1 MGGAVLLCGCVLF
14 NGVFEGRVV
23 VGVGCDGLGF
33 ECNGGSGFV
42 VRVTLE
48 WGGFCVFPD
57 CCLLCLSTRG
67 NRKFPLSLQEEQEMA
82 TNTVA
87 EVFTNTLMADAR
99 AVAREIVSNVDFT
112 ATASFTKRNGVGY
125 VIDVSDPE
133 FMEAVTSPAFAAVM
147 AEEGFYWE
155 RPFGG
160 DTIVVNLE
168 SNMDED
174 E

>member
-1 MGGAVLLCGCVLF
+1 M
-14 NGVFEGRVV
+14 
-23 VGVGCDGLGF
+23 
-33 ECNGGSGFV
+33 S
-42 VRVTLE
+42 
-48 WGGFCVFPD
+48 
-57 CCLLCLSTRG
+57 
-67 NRKFPLSLQEEQEMA
+67 
-82 TNTVA
+82 TNTNSVA

-99 AVAREIVSNVDFT
+99 AVAREIMSNVDFT

-155 RPFGG
+155 RSFEG
-160 DTIVVNLE
+160 IVVNLE

-174 E
+174 D